1 MMKNTNPVGLHY
13 AQVVLGVLLAIFS
26 GSMTISTAAAQSF
39 GGAFEGM
46 KDSNQPIQ
54 IEADRLEVEDKKGTA
69 LLSGNVNVVQ
79 GTTVLKAGTMRI
91 FYHSDSKNA
100 SGGPNGNIKRIIASG
115 NVAVRSGEQQATANS
130 MVYDTQ
136 TQVVEMTGSVAI
148 SQGNDVIT
156 GCTLKVNIETSA
168 AKLEPCK
175 GKKKERV
182 KLLLTPNSR
191 TN

>member
-1 MMKNTNPVGLHY
+1 MLRQAAMAACAIAV
-13 AQVVLGVLLAIFS
+13 ALLW
-26 GSMTISTAAAQSF
+26 ISPAAAQSF

-46 KDSNQPIQ
+46 RDSNQPIQ

-79 GTTVLKAGTMRI
+79 GTTILKAGTMRI
-91 FYHSDSKNA
+91 YYFSDGDNA
-100 SGGPNGNIKRIIASG
+100 GGGPNGNIKQIVATG
-115 NVAVRSGEQQATANS
+115 NVAVRSGEQRATADS
-130 MVYDTQ
+130 MVYDTRS
-136 TQVVEMTGSVAI
+136 QVVEMTGSVAI

-156 GCTLKVNIETSA
+156 GCTLRVNIETSA

-175 GKKKERV
+175 SGKKGRV
-182 KLLLTPNSR
+182 RVLLTPNAR